1 MTAVASRLRCRLGDR
16 FHGSSLSRLRQLRRY
31 APASAAPAL
40 APQNLLQCRR
50 ESWGMPGVPL
60 QPLQA
65 QRRWSSSSPMPGGCL
80 ETYLQMKANGE
91 IQVDPRQEVC
101 MKMLDD
107 LAKQIDGYSP
117 KMTRA
122 SKPAASAPSG
132 GGGFFGLFGGSKAPP
147 PKAAKAD
154 APLQPVAGQKGLY
167 LWGGTGTGKTFMMNM
182 PLGNGRGFKCGIG
195 ACRIKNDAKK
205 SAGSC
210 KNQWVCGQDT
220 LII

>member
-1 MTAVASRLRCRLGDR
+1 MSAVASRLRCRLGDR
-16 FHGSSLSRLRQLRRY
+16 FHGSSLSRLRPLRRY
-31 APASAAPAL
+31 APAAAPL
-40 APQNLLQCRR
+40 AAQQNLQQRR
-50 ESWGMPGVPL
+50 CESWGMGVPL
-60 QPLQA
+60 QPLQPFQA

-122 SKPAASAPSG
+122 SKPAASVPSG

-147 PKAAKAD
+147 PKAAEAAD

-182 PLGNGRGFKCGIG
+182 PLGHGRGCK
-195 ACRIKNDAKK
+195 CRIWACIIKGDAKK
-205 SAGSC
+205 SAESCGISGSVG
-210 KNQWVCGQDT
+210 KT
-220 LII
+220 P